1 MGLRNG
7 ILDINNACSC
17 HQIFLDYRKRTKI
30 QREREV
36 LSPGREFRCNTAENK
51 TILCFKQESY
61 SMKIV
66 FKKIFFWKWFS
77 EMIRIKN
84 EVRGLI
90 KSY

>member
-1 MGLRNG
+1 MLVVVIRFFW
-7 ILDINNACSC
+7 ITEKELK
-17 HQIFLDYRKRTKI
+17 YRE
-30 QREREV
+30 REREV